1 MVEVLLNSMKNMLG
15 AQATHTRE
23 FKEEAVRSNKN
34 ISSVLKDLYSSFSS
48 SRESSNRQA
57 GSLRN
62 LENSINNSS
71 SKIDVTN
78 SLLRQSISI
87 QENMALELKK
97 LSNLFASMVNQDSV
111 SPSNQRDF
119 GIGSIIPAG
128 AAAVGGAAIGA
139 AVILGESSNL
149 LGGGKDT
156 GGNGNLRGGGKDTGG
171 NGNLS
176 VNEMSKIAKEAGFSD
191 EQARIMGAI
200 AAAESSGN
208 PIAHNDKG
216 RDNSYGLWQ
225 INMLGEMGQERRQK
239 NNLNSNEELFD
250 PKVNA
255 AAAKKVFDEQGFDAW
270 SVYKN
275 GMYQQFLPESD
286 QPFSEQKNN
295 IGQMASLTPPYEIQP
310 QNDVMG
316 NRGGKV
322 IEKQNEL
329 AGIRKMPLSQNL
341 VKVLEQ
347 AASAAG
353 ADAVVYSGGQPSLES
368 GSGSRTGS
376 TRHDDGNAADLYLT
390 KGGRIL
396 SDTNE
401 EDKKIMAKFVSA
413 AVSAGAT
420 GVGAGHSYM
429 GPSNIH
435 VGFGSSASWGG
446 ADWLSG
452 ASSGV
457 YSNKDMSSDKGS
469 SAFLKMP
476 AGMPAGMGGDMSP
489 NLDKLYSLLGMSG
502 ANLSDSISSYFGL
515 SPGSLGTGETPI
527 QEGLINYEQSE
538 QEPSAPSVGQKPINS
553 SINPNL
559 NIENDSLENRANAI
573 SSTAVSRENDQIN
586 KSYVSAPAAPVI
598 VNNQNMQGQQM
609 SSDVNQSFDTST
621 RASWA
626 PRIAVLRPDDNA
638 TKNLTWASRNL
649 NVA

>member
-1 MVEVLLNSMKNMLG
+1 MVEVLLNSIKNMLG
-15 AQATHTRE
+15 AQATHTKE
-23 FKEEAVRSNKN
+23 FKEEAIRNNKN

-48 SRESSNRQA
+48 SKESSNRQA

-97 LSNLFASMVNQDSV
+97 LSNLFSTMVNQDNV
-111 SPSNQRDF
+111 SPTNQQNF
-119 GIGSIIPAG
+119 GIGSILTAG
-128 AAAVGGAAIGA
+128 AAVGGVSGVGA
-139 AVILGESSNL
+139 AVITGESSNL
-149 LGGGKDT
+149 LGGGKNT
-156 GGNGNLRGGGKDTGG
+156 GGGKDTGG
-171 NGNLS
+171 NGKLS
-176 VNEMSKIAKEAGFSD
+176 VDEMSKIAKEAGFSD

-208 PIAHNDKG
+208 PTAHNDKG

-225 INMLGEMGQERRQK
+225 INMLGGMGQERRQK

-255 AAAKKVFDEQGFDAW
+255 AAAKKVFDEQGFGAW

-295 IGQMASLTPPYEIQP
+295 QMASLTPPYEIQP
-310 QNDVMG
+310 QNNVMG

-353 ADAVVYSGGQPSLES
+353 ADAIVYSGGQASLES
-368 GSGSRTGS
+368 GGGPRTGS

-401 EDKKIMAKFVSA
+401 EDKKIMAKFVSS
-413 AVSAGAT
+413 AVAAGAT

-457 YSNKDMSSDKGS
+457 YSNRDMSSDKGS
-469 SAFLKMP
+469 S
-476 AGMPAGMGGDMSP
+476 GMGGGMSP
-489 NLDKLYSLLGMSG
+489 NLDALYSLLGMSG
-502 ANLSDSISSYFGL
+502 ANLSDSISSYFGI
-515 SPGSLGTGETPI
+515 SPGSIGTGETLI
-527 QEGLINYEQSE
+527 QEGLTNYEQSE
-538 QEPSAPSVGQKPINS
+538 QEPTALGEKPINS

-559 NIENDSLENRANAI
+559 NIENESLGNRANAI
-573 SSTAVSRENDQIN
+573 SSKAVSRENDQIN
-586 KSYVSAPAAPVI
+586 KSNVSAPAPVI
-598 VNNQNMQGQQM
+598 VNNQNMQEQQIPN
-609 SSDVNQSFDTST
+609 DVNQSFDTST